1 MSRCSRVCGIDAL
14 VGGDDQQHDV
24 DAARARDHGA
34 DEALVAGHVDHRQR
48 LPPAAVMR
56 CAKPSSMVMPRAF
69 SSGSRSVSMP
79 VSARTS
85 AVLP

>member
-1 MSRCSRVCGIDAL
+1 MPLAPATI
-14 VGGDDQQHDV
+14 
-24 DAARARDHGA
+24 ARTKRSWPGTSITAS
-34 DEALVAGHVDHRQR
+34 VS
-48 LPPAAVMR
+48 PPVVVK
-56 CAKPSSMVMPRAF
+56 CAKPRSMVMPRAF